1 MKNAIRAAAAA
12 LLIALASAG
21 AGAQTVLYPIP
32 EPQTEPKLAADYPV
46 FVNRMIAQGDFEKA
60 LEYAEAGIEKNP
72 KNISLAF
79 KRGVILEQLGRKD
92 EARAVYEQLIRLYP
106 EVPEPY
112 NNLAIL
118 VADNGRG
125 DLDHAIELL
134 QRAITANPRFATAQE
149 NLGDIYALKALQSY
163 RASAAAA
170 PRKADRSRITEK
182 ITMLQIT
189 TGNNPA
195 PEAAEDSAAKA
206 TQAAKAT
213 APAASVTQTAP
224 ASAQPRAEAPEA
236 QAPAKSARAKKA
248 AKSVKKPAAKNA
260 KTLGNAVV
268 TKSRGITETA
278 EPIEKPAAAAPAP
291 AATAPA
297 PHAAGGVSA
306 SDYQARRSENTLFRP
321 LPEINP

>member
-92 EARAVYEQLIRLYP
+92 EAREVYEQLIRLYP

-195 PEAAEDSAAKA
+195 PESADDSAAKD
-206 TQAAKAT
+206 
-213 APAASVTQTAP
+213 APAAKTSAPALTQTAP
-224 ASAQPRAEAPEA
+224 ASVQTKAETPAA
-236 QAPAKSARAKKA
+236 KAPAKSAKAKKA
-248 AKSVKKPAAKNA
+248 AALVKKSAAKSTKA
-260 KTLGNAVV
+260 IGNAVV
-268 TKSRGITETA
+268 TKSRGITETV
-278 EPIEKPAAAAPAP
+278 EPIEEPAAAPAP
-291 AATAPA
+291 AAAAAPA

-306 SDYQARRSENTLFRP
+306 SDYQARRGENTLFRP

>member
-21 AGAQTVLYPIP
+21 ACAQTVLYPIP

-72 KNISLAF
+72 KNIALAF

-134 QRAITANPRFATAQE
+134 QRAITANPRFYTAQE

-195 PEAAEDSAAKA
+195 PESAEDSAAKDA
-206 TQAAKAT
+206 PTVKTPAAPVTQP
-213 APAASVTQTAP
+213 APAAIQTKAEP
-224 ASAQPRAEAPEA
+224 SAAK
-236 QAPAKSARAKKA
+236 APAKSAKAKKA
-248 AKSVKKPAAKNA
+248 AAPVKKPAAKGA
-260 KTLGNAVV
+260 KASGNAVV
-268 TKSRGITETA
+268 TKSRGITETV
-278 EPIEKPAAAAPAP
+278 EPIEEPA

-297 PHAAGGVSA
+297 TPTAAPATHAAGGVSA
-306 SDYQARRSENTLFRP
+306 SDYQAKRGENTLFRP